1 MSTLCILLLSYSL
14 LYSSCFMRVL
24 WAVSI
29 SFILSSGLDFT
40 TVSVRILDTITTNRT
55 LIMPVTTR
63 SQRRVL
69 QNTVHLSMINTT
81 SMKLSSVE
89 CSSTDNFPSSAVSSI
104 LPVESSDVDSLL
116 TSIESSTIP
125 SSSLLQ
131 FQTTKNFENFKF

>member
-14 LYSSCFMRVL
+14 LYSSCFMRIL

-29 SFILSSGLDFT
+29 SFILSSGLGFT
-40 TVSVRILDTITTNRT
+40 TVLVRILDTITTNRT

-89 CSSTDNFPSSAVSSI
+89 CSSTDNFSSSAVSSI

-116 TSIESSTIP
+116 TLIESSTIP